1 MSWRDRRTPMTTTE
15 KTLIELV
22 RELPPALHSEVRD
35 FVEFLLEK
43 QRRELARHDTANGS
57 SEDFFERTAGSITDP
72 TFVRPPQ
79 GEPETRLP
87 LE

>member
-1 MSWRDRRTPMTTTE
+1 MAITE

-22 RELPPALHSEVRD
+22 RELPPGLHAEVRD

-43 QRRELARHDTANGS
+43 RRRELTRQDETKGWPAG
-57 SEDFFERTAGSITDP
+57 FFDRTAGSITDS
-72 TFVRPPQ
+72 TFMRPPQ
-79 GEPETRLP
+79 GESETRLP

>member
-1 MSWRDRRTPMTTTE
+1 MIMTTTD
-15 KTLIELV
+15 KILIELV
-22 RELPPALHSEVRD
+22 QDLPPTLRDEVRD

-43 QRRELARHDTANGS
+43 QRREIARRAEANGWP
-57 SEDFFERTAGSITDP
+57 EGFIERMAGSITYP
-72 TFVRPPQ
+72 TFVRSPQ

>member
-1 MSWRDRRTPMTTTE
+1 MINAE

-22 RELPPALHSEVRD
+22 QELPPALHAEVRD

-43 QRRELARHDTANGS
+43 RRRELAQRPEDNGWP
-57 SEDFFERTAGSITDP
+57 EDFFEQTAGSISDP

-79 GEPETRLP
+79 GQPETRLP
-87 LE
+87 IE

>member
-1 MSWRDRRTPMTTTE
+1 MKIVD

-22 RELPPALHSEVRD
+22 QELPPALHGEVRD

-43 QRRELARHDTANGS
+43 QRRELARQAEDTGWPKG
-57 SEDFFERTAGSITDP
+57 FFERTAGSITDP

>member
-1 MSWRDRRTPMTTTE
+1 MPMTTTE

-22 RELPPALHSEVRD
+22 RELPPGLHGEVRD

-43 QRRELARHDTANGS
+43 QRRELTRRAEANGWP
-57 SEDFFERTAGSITDP
+57 EGFFERTAGSITDP

>member
-1 MSWRDRRTPMTTTE
+1 MTPTD

-22 RELPPALHSEVRD
+22 QELPTALHSEVRD

-43 QRRELARHDTANGS
+43 QRREQARRAEANGWP
-57 SEDFFERTAGSITDP
+57 EGFFERTAGSITDP

>member
-1 MSWRDRRTPMTTTE
+1 MAVNE
-15 KTLIELV
+15 KTLIDLV
-22 RELPPALHSEVRD
+22 QELPPALHGEVRD

-43 QRRELARHDTANGS
+43 RRRVEKNGWPAG
-57 SEDFFERTAGSITDP
+57 FFERTAGSITDP

-79 GEPETRLP
+79 GDTEIRLP